1 MANEGLSI
9 TAKAKVKLTKLDE
22 AGNVIDL
29 IEQEVDLTRE
39 EAEALWHSQQQE

>member
-1 MANEGLSI
+1 MEGLNI

-22 AGNVIDL
+22 DGKVIG
-29 IEQEVDLTRE
+29 IEEHEVDLTRE

>member
-1 MANEGLSI
+1 MESNICL

-22 AGNVIDL
+22 AGNVI
-29 IEQEVDLTRE
+29 ETKEHEVDLTRE